1 MKKEREEKE
10 NEAVK
15 QALEKTEKEKQE
27 KLDKRNS
34 MMQAA
39 LANLGPQKK
48 TQSAT
53 FNKKDQEENYRSD
66 AGDNNSSDRN
76 MSLGLPEEEETM
88 ANTSSIINP

>member
-27 KLDKRNS
+27 KLDKRNI

-39 LANLGPQKK
+39 LANLGPKKK

-53 FNKKDQEENYRSD
+53 FNKKD
-66 AGDNNSSDRN
+66 
-76 MSLGLPEEEETM
+76 
-88 ANTSSIINP
+88 